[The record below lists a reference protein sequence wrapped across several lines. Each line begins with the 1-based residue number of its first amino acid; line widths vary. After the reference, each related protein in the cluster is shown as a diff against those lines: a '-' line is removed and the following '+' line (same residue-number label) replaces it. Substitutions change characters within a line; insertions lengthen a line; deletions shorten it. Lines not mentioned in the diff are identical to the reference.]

1 MELTH
6 PDVSSIGKT
15 LPGLPDFLSEL
26 DAGVF
31 ENKLSAALNEVA
43 FGTNKNGGTGEV
55 HVIFKFTQS
64 DEDRV
69 KISHKLK
76 MVTPTKRGKKSEE
89 DTTETPMW
97 VGKSGKLTILPEDQG
112 QLFGIDGSIDGK
124 LKAIN

>member
-1 MELTH
+1 MSENNRMTS
-6 PDVSSIGKT
+6 V
-15 LPGLPDFLSEL
+15 PDFLSEL
-26 DAGVF
+26 DAG
-31 ENKLSAALNEVA
+31 
-43 FGTNKNGGTGEV
+43 
-55 HVIFKFTQS
+55 VIFKFTQS

-97 VGKSGKLTILPEDQG
+97 VGKGGKLTILPEDQG

>member
-1 MELTH
+1 M
-6 PDVSSIGKT
+6 
-15 LPGLPDFLSEL
+15 
-26 DAGVF
+26 
-31 ENKLSAALNEVA
+31 
-43 FGTNKNGGTGEV
+43 
-55 HVIFKFTQS
+55 
-64 DEDRV
+64 

-97 VGKSGKLTILPEDQG
+97 VGKGGKLTILPEDQG

>member
-1 MELTH
+1 MSENNRMTS
-6 PDVSSIGKT
+6 V
-15 LPGLPDFLSEL
+15 PDFLSEL

-97 VGKSGKLTILPEDQG
+97 VGKGGKLTILQEDQG
-112 QLFGIDGSIDGK
+112 QLFGVDGSIDGK
-124 LKAIN
+124 LKAVK

>member
-1 MELTH
+1 MSENDH
-6 PDVSSIGKT
+6 KT
-15 LPGLPDFLSEL
+15 NIPDFFSEL
-26 DAGVF
+26 DAGIF
-31 ENKLSAALNEVA
+31 GNKLSAALNDVA
-43 FGTNKNGGTGEV
+43 IGTNKNGGTGEV

-97 VGKSGKLTILPEDQG
+97 VGKGGKLTILQEDQG

-124 LKAIN
+124 LKAIK

>member
-1 MELTH
+1 MSENNRMTS
-6 PDVSSIGKT
+6 V
-15 LPGLPDFLSEL
+15 PDFLSEL

-76 MVTPTKRGKKSEE
+76 MVTPTKRGKNRKRIQPKHRCGSVKAGNSLFCRK
-89 DTTETPMW
+89 TRGSYLVSTA
-97 VGKSGKLTILPEDQG
+97 VLTG
-112 QLFGIDGSIDGK
+112 
-124 LKAIN
+124 N

>member
-1 MELTH
+1 MCL
-6 PDVSSIGKT
+6 KT
-15 LPGLPDFLSEL
+15 NFLLP
-26 DAGVF
+26 
-31 ENKLSAALNEVA
+31 LNEVA

-76 MVTPTKRGKKSEE
+76 MITPTKRGKKSEE

-97 VGKSGKLTILPEDQG
+97 VGKGGKLTILPEDQG
-112 QLFGIDGSIDGK
+112 QLFGIDGSVDGK
-124 LKAIN
+124 LKAVK